1 MCAINKNDIKQKK
14 IMIKYIF
21 SSVNMKIY
29 FTSLKYMNIKLHI
42 NYYVQY
48 KISLNIRRC
57 IVQFIRSTSYL
68 FCAHRGADLFRPSNC
83 LSI

>member
-1 MCAINKNDIKQKK
+1 MHNTKKFLSNYRLSELDYTYRIILCAINKNDIKQKK

-42 NYYVQY
+42 ST
-48 KISLNIRRC
+48 IMCNIK
-57 IVQFIRSTSYL
+57 Y
-68 FCAHRGADLFRPSNC
+68 
-83 LSI
+83 LSISDDILC